1 MEDGLRTRVIFT
13 LKNRG
18 ATVPFH
24 HQDILFRKM
33 YDLLQDNEEFRYF
46 QFFNF
51 SGLKGQTK
59 VSKEGLHYY
68 SSKITLVISS
78 ISRAFIDYCLNQLFS
93 QKEFKI
99 ANLILVPES
108 VEKEE
113 MPVLGKQTKY
123 VCISP
128 MILLHPEKNYAK
140 KFISP
145 NLDDFSD
152 YLYESTLQRMEKS
165 TLYPKE
171 ELASFY
177 KFQLVPDQNYL
188 KRIRQDEKKFAR
200 IYTIQNEDDLF
211 QEIRGYT
218 LPFTLYAERP
228 VQEFAWKCGIGS
240 YTHHGYGMLDIADPN
255 QEKITSTYY
264 F

>member
-1 MEDGLRTRVIFT
+1 MEDGLRVRVIFT

-24 HQDILFRKM
+24 HQDILFREIHS
-33 YDLLQDNEEFRYF
+33 LLQNHEKFNDF

-78 ISRAFIDYCLNQLFS
+78 ISKAFIDYCLNNLFS

-99 ANLILVPES
+99 ANLVLIPES

-113 MPVLGKQTKY
+113 MPILENQTKY

-128 MILLHPEKNYAK
+128 IILLHPQKKYAK

-145 NLDDFSD
+145 NLDEFSD
-152 YLYESTLQRMEKS
+152 YLYESTLQRVEKAA
-165 TLYPKE
+165 LYEKE
-171 ELASFY
+171 KLESFY
-177 KFQLVPDQNYL
+177 RFQLIPDQNYL
-188 KRIRQDEKKFAR
+188 KRIKQDEKKFAR
-200 IYTIQNEDDLF
+200 IYTVQNEHDIF
-211 QEIRGYT
+211 HEIRGYT
-218 LPFTLYAERP
+218 LPFTLYAEKQ
-228 VQEFAWKCGIGS
+228 VQEFAWKCGIGT
-240 YTHHGYGMLDIADPN
+240 YAHHGYGMLDIADPT